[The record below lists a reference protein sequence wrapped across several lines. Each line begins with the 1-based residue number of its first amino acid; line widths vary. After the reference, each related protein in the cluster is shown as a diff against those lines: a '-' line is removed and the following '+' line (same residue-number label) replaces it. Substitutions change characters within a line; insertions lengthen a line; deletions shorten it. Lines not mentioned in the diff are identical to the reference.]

1 MCVCVHARARARG
14 RTRAR
19 VCRVHAY
26 RVGIKNGFFTLGK
39 QTIMERSTH
48 FFCRTSSS
56 YNVQTIDTLWR
67 IRLKFD

>member
-1 MCVCVHARARARG
+1 MYVC
-14 RTRAR
+14 

-26 RVGIKNGFFTLGK
+26 RVGIKNVFFFTLGK
-39 QTIMERSTH
+39 QIITERSTH
-48 FFCRTSSS
+48 FLSRTDSS

>member
-1 MCVCVHARARARG
+1 MCGGVYVC
-14 RTRAR
+14 

-26 RVGIKNGFFTLGK
+26 RVGIKNVFFTLGK
-39 QTIMERSTH
+39 QIITERSTY
-48 FFCRTSSS
+48 FLSRTDSS